1 MTRSQ
6 LLSEPES
13 SACSSYA
20 RYILDVGVQGDILE
34 LYVAIASCLIGYGEV
49 GLWLQKQVEGGK
61 AKMEGN
67 LYKRWMEDYAG
78 EDFLGAVNRGI
89 GECLFDSSL
98 IAILSPTR
106 DFVLPTLWI
115 PNPTTE
121 ELTGRKP
128 RKESSGRT
136 TLA

>member
-20 RYILDVGVQGDILE
+20 RYILDVGAQGDILE

-49 GLWLQKQVEGGK
+49 GLWLQKQVERGE

-89 GECLFDSSL
+89 GECFLASCL

-106 DFVLPTLWI
+106 DFVLPSLWI
-115 PNPTTE
+115 ANPITE
-121 ELTGRKP
+121 ELTARKP

-136 TLA
+136 TFS

>member
-20 RYILDVGVQGDILE
+20 RYILDVGAQGDILE

-49 GLWLQKQVEGGK
+49 GLWLQKQVERGEG
-61 AKMEGN
+61 KMEGN
-67 LYKRWMEDYAG
+67 LYKRWMKDYAG

-89 GECLFDSSL
+89 GECLLVSSL
-98 IAILSPTR
+98 IAFL
-106 DFVLPTLWI
+106 
-115 PNPTTE
+115 
-121 ELTGRKP
+121 
-128 RKESSGRT
+128 
-136 TLA
+136 